1 MLVEVL
7 DVLGEWHAHEG
18 LIRWFA
24 SRLLV
29 LLAKVIDDIV
39 NKGRIRLAWL
49 LLGGGDLVQDD
60 RT

>member
-18 LIRWFA
+18 LVRWFA

-29 LLAKVIDDIV
+29 LLAKVIDGIV
-39 NKGRIRLAWL
+39 NEGRIGLTWL
-49 LLGGGDLVQDD
+49 LLGRADLVQDD